1 MDDNENQPLPSSK
14 ALEYMFK
21 RLLEFETRIEQLE
34 ENKSAA
40 PKSEN
45 DLLKELIAR
54 SDALDKKL
62 DILIGHTM
70 DVPETTVIE
79 DIGGDLELIPES
91 VESQN
96 DVVKRQIA
104 VFIDGENI
112 SNKKAEKIMEK
123 AGNRGHIQFTR
134 VYDVK
139 GTASDKCWVKT
150 SQDFN
155 FKHIRLPGGSK
166 KNKVD
171 KHMFVE
177 IYNEAKKK
185 KHADMLIIATND
197 TDFIP
202 TIKAVKD
209 MGIRVVIM
217 GLKSSLSDKMKKACD
232 SFVYL

>member
-1 MDDNENQPLPSSK
+1 MDNNENKPQNDNALSSS
-14 ALEYMFK
+14 ALEYLFK
-21 RLLEFETRIEQLE
+21 RLLALETRIELLE
-34 ENKSAA
+34 EKNAAA
-40 PKSEN
+40 PEN
-45 DLLKELIAR
+45 TDELLSKANVIE
-54 SDALDKKL
+54 KKL
-62 DILIGHTM
+62 DLLIGMIQNTSE
-70 DVPETTVIE
+70 VNAIE

-91 VESQN
+91 VEAQSA
-96 DVVKRQIA
+96 VVKRQIA

-123 AGNRGHIQFTR
+123 SGNRGHIQFAR
-134 VYDVK
+134 VYGVK
-139 GTASDKCWVKT
+139 DTPFDKCWVKT

-155 FKHIRLPGGSK
+155 IKHIRLPGGSK

-171 KHMFVE
+171 KHMFGE

-202 TIKAVKD
+202 TIKEVRD
-209 MGIRVVIM
+209 MGIYVVIM